1 MTLSYTSCHHAWG
14 GRGLLILIASS
25 RLVQDDPELHD
36 LLTKFFKLNKAK
48 EDLNRKSKGVS
59 AAEAEPGES
68 ADEGETSIATNIY
81 SQYADPNNPDT
92 WHHYELHDAA
102 MVISCQQ
109 GTTESDCV
117 LAQDLNHGHGH
128 GHGVPFLCLSDSNAE
143 ARTMYEAGVRYVIQS
158 ESLAGSAI
166 RRQMHAQVR
175 DEAGLFDK
183 EKFMQRYVQLHKED
197 MAEEK
202 NNKHRMQLARFM

>member
-1 MTLSYTSCHHAWG
+1 M
-14 GRGLLILIASS
+14 
-25 RLVQDDPELHD
+25 LVIQDDPELHD

>member
-1 MTLSYTSCHHAWG
+1 MSYTLSHDAIIQPCHTRYHMTLSFTSCHHAWG

-48 EDLNRKSKGVS
+48 EDMNRKSKGVS

-92 WHHYELHDAA
+92 WHHYELVKRAA
-102 MVISCQQ
+102 CSEEIVAGGSLTCFVSASRKAGGFVPAGNNRVRLCSCQ
-109 GTTESDCV
+109 GIE
-117 LAQDLNHGHGH
+117 
-128 GHGVPFLCLSDSNAE
+128 
-143 ARTMYEAGVRYVIQS
+143 
-158 ESLAGSAI
+158 GS
-166 RRQMHAQVR
+166 
-175 DEAGLFDK
+175 
-183 EKFMQRYVQLHKED
+183 
-197 MAEEK
+197 
-202 NNKHRMQLARFM
+202 